1 MNSKYMYYYN
11 LLDIFFF
18 LIFFIF
24 ELMDSFLIDFK
35 NTIGLSDE
43 VLTMITNIILNDNLS
58 CKKENFKKFLSLDN
72 DKNNNI
78 EKEKILFCYILL
90 YILDVHREFKND
102 LSILLKKKINDFN
115 EEISKFFKLIR
126 IDLLN
131 KEVTCLKFKVLML
144 NNLYDISKKGIKED
158 LKKKFFEIFSNCI
171 INNEVNI
178 LLNNLNDEI
187 GMIIAFF
194 FNCFNNIINSF
205 SVIENQL
212 LIKLKD
218 IVYNDLIINII
229 PYNKKT
235 KDMIFILSNFL
246 FNLILK
252 INNEE
257 FNKNCFEFLS
267 KFSKHQNYEN
277 LFVYMKGY
285 YNNCK
290 YDNLKCLKEE
300 KLYFLNEFIKE
311 KILKLNEEKKDL
323 SLLDFYMLFISHD
336 TNGKYSII
344 INDMFLIALTKTLL
358 NKENEIQLKKIFEE
372 NKIIKQFIIKIER
385 DKENFGFIED
395 NFFSILNI
403 LYTKFNFQNEINNY
417 IDNYFLKIINSK
429 IKPLLNEGYLFQ
441 YLSNINF
448 ETRKKF
454 LEYIFSYDFN
464 KKDIQLINEY
474 TKIFFD
480 YCKKNDI
487 DNEHKLF
494 INSYP
499 NFLLSY
505 LKKTPI
511 KYLRLFNS
519 FFVSIEKNN
528 PIYYILLIQEAYK
541 ELYDNQNIDS
551 TYGIF
556 FALLRPYRNHKKNL
570 FIKDKIIHISYSK
583 KNIDLKI
590 PIENLKQISITNNEY
605 LTLEIMEFI
614 NEFDEK
620 NEIFI
625 IVYKI
630 IKYNLKTDNAEYKSG
645 LFKSLKV
652 YFEGYFNQINKMI
665 VKKKFDE
672 KYIETAFNNYIKL
685 LYFLND
691 NIYDRPVENLQTYLD
706 LLHYLCNLIENL
718 SFIKNEKVD
727 NFYKNYSE
735 IIYNKGLC
743 ISLISLLKHSW
754 FDVRFISFEILKQKQ
769 FKNEINN
776 MKNEL
781 ILEIEKY
788 AFSLR
793 EMDCEGSAYLF
804 MLLVY
809 HLGFDLL
816 KNAMIKIFNNSIEKN
831 DNNII
836 NLIILNFQKIIN
848 NKVDDYMES
857 LNNKN
862 IQKNIFDI
870 KNKSLHTYFI
880 FIKNILDLEKS
891 NIILNSKEENKT
903 SSNETTL
910 SLLFSLSHDIISL
923 NSKFLIYLINNG
935 VSEFTL
941 DNDMEL
947 NNNIISDHEDK
958 ILISLWNT
966 SKFSLN
972 TLSLIYEIFYSN
984 YPIIYSSLN
993 QKENSF
999 ENYFLKPLSNSLN
1012 EIIPILITSKHMG
1025 VVKAMNEVLLKIT
1038 ILLNKSNDPYIKY
1051 REICKNKIIDFI
1063 SNQITNH
1070 EISSTL
1076 RRSAG
1081 IPYLIVTLIKSYIS
1095 PSYSNQYIIDILKFT
1110 IDNLLN
1116 NFNKYQNNKIDASVH
1131 CLQILRAISEDTL
1144 IKPYVR
1150 VFYNDIIM
1158 KIIDGLESE
1167 NWSIKNA
1174 CMFMFS
1180 RVIKNNFFMQNK
1192 KEMERVLP
1200 TFCEYF
1206 LDKKDFFKIVVQ
1218 ILEKNIINGNKIN
1231 DCLLLFI
1238 TFFTKFRIAK
1248 PNDYE
1253 NENGIKVIKLL
1264 LNLDKKDNKL
1274 FRKLLTNAILKL
1286 YGANYNKLIN
1296 DILIRLDNIEVNDL
1310 IEFNNKI
1317 DFYYNSINE
1326 IIKNNEIEVNEKKG
1340 LLKKYKE
1347 KIKMNINY
1355 LGLSKYIQL
1364 IKKINTSNEN
1374 DIKDLFNYSIIGFNL
1389 EEKKIYFDKL
1399 FEQLNLNSRK
1409 FSYFKFIKHSIN
1421 FFLINLNYSINY
1433 TNNFIQY
1440 FDNKKLEELIVYL
1453 FKKFP
1458 NKLDILILN
1467 PIKNLNLNN
1476 YSVNISHRISVFL
1489 SKKQNL
1495 SKLSKDEKKFL
1506 FDQLVKIMKENK
1518 GKTKLLNKTFILL
1531 PLLIEDNYN
1540 EINTVLDLI
1549 YLYSL
1554 ADNLDKLRI
1563 GAILA
1568 FEHIIYSFS
1577 LLDEKIDNFKIL
1589 LISFLLMND
1598 EISLIRKKACDIF
1611 IEYNKKK
1618 KIISKDFKY
1627 SFTNEYLNKKLLIQG
1642 NINFDF
1648 YKKFIDYIENTNFY
1662 FRRNILDTKVFYYEP
1677 DNRYIDNI
1685 ESKLYII
1692 RNKLRNKIKEDK
1704 KESKYSKIKIM
1715 FVLEEFA
1722 DCIKEKLF
1730 EIYEN
1735 SKGKDIKYIFKDQTR
1750 KILYNDI

>member
-1 MNSKYMYYYN
+1 
-11 LLDIFFF
+11 
-18 LIFFIF
+18 
-24 ELMDSFLIDFK
+24 
-35 NTIGLSDE
+35 
-43 VLTMITNIILNDNLS
+43 MITHIILNDNLS

-72 DKNNNI
+72 DKNDNK
-78 EKEKILFCYILL
+78 EKEKILSCCILL
-90 YILDVHREFKND
+90 YILDIHREFKND
-102 LSILLKKKINDFN
+102 LSRIFKKKINDFN
-115 EEISKFFKLIR
+115 EEISKFFHLIN

-131 KEVTCLKFKVLML
+131 KEVACLKFKVLML
-144 NNLYDISKKGIKED
+144 NNLYDILKKQIKEE
-158 LKKKFFEIFSNCI
+158 LKQKILELFSNCI
-171 INNEVNI
+171 INNDISI

-194 FNCFNNIINSF
+194 FNCFNNLINSF
-205 SVIENQL
+205 SKVDTQL
-212 LIKLKD
+212 LIKLKE
-218 IVYNDLIINII
+218 IIYNDLSINII

-290 YDNLKCLKEE
+290 YENLNCLKEE

-323 SLLDFYMLFISHD
+323 SLLDFFMLFISHD

-344 INDMFLIALTKTLL
+344 INDMFLIALTKTLS
-358 NKENEIQLKKIFEE
+358 NKENEIELKKIFEE
-372 NKIIKQFIIKIER
+372 NKIVKQFIIKIER

-395 NFFSILNI
+395 NFFSILYL
-403 LYTKFNFQNEINNY
+403 LYTKFDFQIEISNY
-417 IDNYFLKIINSK
+417 IDNYFLKVINSNL
-429 IKPLLNEGYLFQ
+429 IPLINECYLFQ
-441 YLSNINF
+441 YLSNENF
-448 ETRKKF
+448 ETRKKY
-454 LEYIFSYDFN
+454 LEYILSFPYN
-464 KKDIQLINEY
+464 RKDIQLINEY

-480 YCKKNDI
+480 YCKKNDK
-487 DNEHKLF
+487 DKNHKLF

-499 NFLLSY
+499 NYLLSY

-528 PIYYILLIQEAYK
+528 QIFYFLIIQEAYK
-541 ELYDNQNIDS
+541 ELFNNQNLDS
-551 TYGIF
+551 IYGIF
-556 FALLRPYRNHKKNL
+556 FALLRPFRNQKKFL
-570 FIKDKIIHISYSK
+570 FIKDKIMHVTYSK
-583 KNIDLKI
+583 LNIDLTI
-590 PIENLKQISITNNEY
+590 PIENLKEIAITNNEY

-630 IKYNLKTDNAEYKSG
+630 IKYNLKSDNAEYNSG
-645 LFKSLKV
+645 LLKSLKV

-665 VKKKFDE
+665 TKKKYDE
-672 KYIETAFNNYIKL
+672 KYIESSFNNYIKL
-685 LYFLND
+685 LNFLND
-691 NIYDRPVENLQTYLD
+691 NIYDRPVENLQNYLD
-706 LLHYLCNLIENL
+706 VLNYVCNLIEKL
-718 SFIKNEKVD
+718 SLVKNEKIE
-727 NFYKNYSE
+727 NFYTKYSE

-754 FDVRFISFEILKQKQ
+754 FNVRMFSFEFLKQKQ

-776 MKNEL
+776 LKDIL

-793 EMDCEGSAYLF
+793 EMDCEGSAFLF
-804 MLLVY
+804 ILLVH

-816 KNAMIKIFNNSIEKN
+816 KNVMIKIFNNIIEEN
-831 DNNII
+831 NNNII
-836 NLIILNFQKIIN
+836 NLTLLNFQKIIN
-848 NKVDDYMES
+848 NKENDYIES

-862 IQKNIFDI
+862 IQKNTFDI
-870 KNKSLHTYFI
+870 KNKTLHTYFI
-880 FIKNILDLEKS
+880 FIKNILELEKS
-891 NIILNSKEENKT
+891 NIIINSTEEKKT

-941 DNDMEL
+941 DNEMEL
-947 NNNIISDHEDK
+947 NDNFLSDHEDK
-958 ILISLWNT
+958 LLISLWNT
-966 SKFSLN
+966 SKYSLN
-972 TLSLIYEIFYSN
+972 TLSLIYDIFYSN

-1025 VVKAMNEVLLKIT
+1025 VVKTMNEVLLKIS

-1063 SNQITNH
+1063 SNQLINH

-1081 IPYLIVTLIKSYIS
+1081 IPFLIVTLIKSYIS
-1095 PSYSNQYIIDILKFT
+1095 PSYSNQYIINILKFT

-1116 NFNKYQNNKIDASVH
+1116 NFNKYQNTNIDASVH
-1131 CLQILRAISEDTL
+1131 CLHILREISDDTL
-1144 IKPYVR
+1144 IKSYVR
-1150 VFYNDIIM
+1150 YFYSDIIM
-1158 KIIDGLESE
+1158 KIIEGLESE

-1174 CMFMFS
+1174 CMLMFS

-1192 KEMERVLP
+1192 REMERVLP

-1206 LDKKDFFKIVVQ
+1206 LDKIDFYKIVVQ
-1218 ILEKNIINGNKIN
+1218 ILEKNIINGNKLN
-1231 DCLLLFI
+1231 DCLLLLI
-1238 TFFTKFRIAK
+1238 SFFTRFRFAK

-1253 NENGIKVIKLL
+1253 NENGIKIIQLL

-1274 FRKLLTNAILKL
+1274 FRKLLTNAVLKL
-1286 YGANYNKLIN
+1286 YGANYKKLIN
-1296 DILIRLDNIEVNDL
+1296 DILKRLDTIEINDL
-1310 IEFNNKI
+1310 KEFNNKI
-1317 DFYYNSINE
+1317 DFYYNAINE
-1326 IIKNNEIEVNEKKG
+1326 IIKNKEIEINEKIN
-1340 LLKKYKE
+1340 LIKKYKE
-1347 KIKMNINY
+1347 KINMNINF
-1355 LGLSKYIQL
+1355 LGLSKYTQL
-1364 IKKINTSNEN
+1364 IKKIETSNEN
-1374 DIKDLFNYSIIGFNL
+1374 DIKDLFDYSLIGFNL
-1389 EEKKIYFDKL
+1389 EEKKIYFEKL
-1399 FEQLNLNSRK
+1399 FEQININSRK
-1409 FSYFKFIKHSIN
+1409 FSYFQFIKHSIN

-1440 FDNKKLEELIVYL
+1440 FDNKKLEEVIVYI
-1453 FKKFP
+1453 FKKFS

-1467 PIKNLNLNN
+1467 PIKNLNLIN
-1476 YSVNISHRISVFL
+1476 YSVNISNKILIFF
-1489 SKKQNL
+1489 SKKENL
-1495 SKLSKDEKKFL
+1495 TKISKDDKKFL
-1506 FDQLVKIMKENK
+1506 FEQLVKIMKENK
-1518 GKTKLLNKTFILL
+1518 EKTKLLNKAFILL

-1540 EINTVLDLI
+1540 EINTILDLI

-1554 ADNLDKLRI
+1554 ADNLNILRF

-1568 FEHIIYSFS
+1568 FEHIINSFS
-1577 LLDEKIDNFKIL
+1577 LLDEKIDNYKIL

-1598 EISLIRKKACDIF
+1598 EMSLIRKKACNIF

-1618 KIISKDFKY
+1618 KIIPKEFKY

-1642 NINFDF
+1642 NVNFDF
-1648 YKKFIDYIENTNFY
+1648 YTKFIDYIENNNFY
-1662 FRRNILDTKVFYYEP
+1662 FRRNMLDTKVFYYEP

-1692 RNKLRNKIKEDK
+1692 RNKLRNKINEEK
-1704 KESKYSKIKIM
+1704 KESKTSKLNIM
-1715 FVLEEFA
+1715 SVLEEFA
-1722 DCIKEKLF
+1722 DCIKENTF

-1735 SKGKDIKYIFKDQTR
+1735 SNGKDSKYIFKDQTR
-1750 KILYNDI
+1750 KTLYNDI